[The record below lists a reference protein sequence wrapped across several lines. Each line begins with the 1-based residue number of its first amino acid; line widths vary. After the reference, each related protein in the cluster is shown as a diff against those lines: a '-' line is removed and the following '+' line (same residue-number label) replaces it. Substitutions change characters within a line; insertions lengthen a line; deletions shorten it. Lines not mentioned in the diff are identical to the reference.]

1 MGEKIGLI
9 FVTLGE
15 VIVINFYMYNM
26 PSTGTRGKGMQMDN
40 CGSNRCGGYCLCRSL
55 CHNQAYLSVS

>member
-26 PSTGTRGKGMQMDN
+26 
-40 CGSNRCGGYCLCRSL
+40 LCPPPE
-55 CHNQAYLSVS
+55 Q